1 MNADIFTSLNTALFS
16 KSDWF
21 VPQYKS
27 ACCNEIVFGL
37 TVR

>member
-27 ACCNEIVFGL
+27 ACCDPIVFGL